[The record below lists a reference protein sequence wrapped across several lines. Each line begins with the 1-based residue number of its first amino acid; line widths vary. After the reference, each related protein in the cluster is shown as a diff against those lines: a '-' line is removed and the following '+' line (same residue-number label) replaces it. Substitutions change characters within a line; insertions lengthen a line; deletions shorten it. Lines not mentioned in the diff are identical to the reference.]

1 MNRRP
6 DIRWPIASALLL
18 AMALTARADVGNRT
32 IVGGGNEYLSEGA
45 DAIRSGD
52 YEEGI
57 RLTHLGLKAYNP
69 SPKDRAAALSNLCA
83 AYVASGDPEQ
93 AIDYCNESL
102 AINGRNWRT
111 YSNRAAAY
119 TVMGLYSEAIFDID
133 AATAINPDSRNVKKL
148 RGILNELR
156 LSPRVTMEDHP

>member
-1 MNRRP
+1 MTLSLQA
-6 DIRWPIASALLL
+6 RWFVTVVLLMGAAL
-18 AMALTARADVGNRT
+18 AARADVGSRT
-32 IVGGGNEYLSEGA
+32 IVGGGNEYLSKGA

-57 RLTHLGLKAYNP
+57 RLTHLGLKVYQP
-69 SPKDRAAALSNLCA
+69 SAKDRAAALSNLCA
-83 AYVASGDPEQ
+83 AYVAHGDPEE
-93 AIDYCNESL
+93 ALNYCNESL
-102 AINGRNWRT
+102 ALNGRNWRT

-133 AATAINPDSRNVKKL
+133 AASAINPNSRNVKKL